1 MGQARGWLE
10 GAAYVVVIGVLS
22 LAYAVGHR
30 LGAHPVAFILYAMIA
45 TSVATLVAFGIGPEA
60 RAIVRHPLSW
70 IAGLA
75 IILVEVFYFQ
85 TITYVAPAHGNVMVR
100 IATPLAIVTGWTL
113 FHRRPLP
120 VAWLGGAVIMVGV
133 AMIAS
138 STPPGVRWPMA
149 LAGTLTGAFMVVR
162 GFAGEFH
169 PVNRAARTVRDKLR
183 FTGVV
188 VLMTAA
194 MSLAAAGLA
203 AVAVASGAM
212 SATQMLPTLQEMT
225 HLPTILL
232 GCVGGG
238 AILTVMMVL
247 NFSAVVTIGTA
258 NFTALMAFSPL
269 TIWFFQEIGV
279 ALHWIEAA
287 RPDAG
292 VVAAM
297 VVCIAGVLLIF
308 LADILARRATSR

>member
-1 MGQARGWLE
+1 MGQAKGWLE

-30 LGAHPVAFILYAMIA
+30 LGAHPLAFILYAMIA
-45 TSVATLVAFGIGPEA
+45 TSVVTLVAFGTGPEA
-60 RAIVRHPLSW
+60 LAIARHPLSW
-70 IAGLA
+70 LAGLA

-100 IATPLAIVTGWTL
+100 IATPLAMLSGWAL
-113 FHRRPLP
+113 LRRRPLP
-120 VAWLGGAVIMVGV
+120 IAWLGGAVIVVGV
-133 AMIAS
+133 AMIVAF
-138 STPPGVRWPMA
+138 TPSPVRWPMA

-162 GFAGEFH
+162 GFAGELH

-188 VLMTAA
+188 VLVTAA
-194 MSLAAAGLA
+194 MSLLAAALAAA
-203 AVAVASGAM
+203 AVAVGAM
-212 SATQMLPTLQEMT
+212 PATRLLPTLQEMT
-225 HLPTILL
+225 HVPTIVL
-232 GCVGGG
+232 GCAGGG

-247 NFSAVVTIGTA
+247 NFSAVVKIGTA

-279 ALHWIEAA
+279 ALGWIEAA
-287 RPDAG
+287 RPDAR

-297 VVCIAGVLLIF
+297 TVCIAGVLLIF
-308 LADILARRATSR
+308 LADIVARRTVPR